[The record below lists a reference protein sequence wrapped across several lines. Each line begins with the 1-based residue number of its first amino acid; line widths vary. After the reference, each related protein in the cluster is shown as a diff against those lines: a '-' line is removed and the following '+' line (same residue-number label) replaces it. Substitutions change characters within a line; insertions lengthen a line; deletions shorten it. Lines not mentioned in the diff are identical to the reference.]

1 MRCGT
6 GKYQHIA
13 VVFAL
18 NDLFQAQRANAV
30 AADWLELDEGYRVVP
45 CHAGLYVIPALLAEA
60 ETATDAHR
68 ISDIHMRLADID
80 AHNSWAYGRALG
92 VPPER
97 LLAGLRQNG
106 RDNARTPMQWDAS
119 EHGGFTTGTPWLP
132 LNPNTSEV
140 NVEAQIDDADSVL
153 AHYRRLIELRHSSDI
168 VVFGDYRLLARD
180 HEYLYAFER
189 TLGDERWI
197 VVANFSDEELDVA
210 AALGGAGRGLAAR
223 PRFVGDRWGRP
234 RDPRDRP
241 RPCRQ

>member
-1 MRCGT
+1 
-6 GKYQHIA
+6 
-13 VVFAL
+13 
-18 NDLFQAQRANAV
+18 
-30 AADWLELDEGYRVVP
+30 
-45 CHAGLYVIPALLAEA
+45 
-60 ETATDAHR
+60 
-68 ISDIHMRLADID
+68 
-80 AHNSWAYGRALG
+80 
-92 VPPER
+92 
-97 LLAGLRQNG
+97 
-106 RDNARTPMQWDAS
+106 MQWDAS

-210 AALGGAGRGLAAR
+210 AALGGAVGAAELILGTHHEPPEGAVLQRLR
-223 PRFVGDRWGRP
+223 PWEAQI
-234 RDPRDRP
+234 
-241 RPCRQ
+241 CRVLKGSEQ